1 MGTEIQVFEDR
12 KTKRH
17 FFKEL
22 EELGSEG
29 VKKCV
34 WRRELRQKEE
44 RLRTEIQVFE
54 DRKTKRQKLL
64 GANARTERQK
74 L

>member
-1 MGTEIQVFEDR
+1 M
-12 KTKRH
+12 
-17 FFKEL
+17 
-22 EELGSEG
+22 SE
-29 VKKCV
+29 
-34 WRRELRQKEE
+34 RRYGDGKIDSSRQKD
-44 RLRTEIQVFE
+44 IKNIFKVGGFK

>member
-1 MGTEIQVFEDR
+1 MCLEEGAATKRGKVEDR
-12 KTKRH
+12 NTGFRGQKDIKNI
-17 FFKEL
+17 FKV
-22 EELGSEG
+22 GG
-29 VKKCV
+29 FK
-34 WRRELRQKEE
+34 
-44 RLRTEIQVFE
+44 

>member
-1 MGTEIQVFEDR
+1 MCLEEGAATKRGKVEDR
-12 KTKRH
+12 NTGFRGQKDIKNI
-17 FFKEL
+17 FKI
-22 EELGSEG
+22 GG
-29 VKKCV
+29 FK
-34 WRRELRQKEE
+34 
-44 RLRTEIQVFE
+44 